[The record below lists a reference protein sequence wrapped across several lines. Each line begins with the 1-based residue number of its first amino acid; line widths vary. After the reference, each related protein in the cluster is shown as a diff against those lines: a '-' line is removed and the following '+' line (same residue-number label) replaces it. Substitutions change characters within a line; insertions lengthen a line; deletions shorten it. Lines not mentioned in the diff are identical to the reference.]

1 MTLVS
6 RARPHVSMETEDSTP
21 ETGNDRTDALT
32 DEWPPL
38 KDESDERVAEAI
50 VDAKDEMREVGLRLD
65 HALMNDG
72 ERIQGEDVEALLEL
86 GNDLRGLAANLACR
100 LE

>member
-1 MTLVS
+1 M
-6 RARPHVSMETEDSTP
+6 ATEDTTP
-21 ETGNDRTDALT
+21 ETGTDRTEALT

-38 KDESDERVAEAI
+38 KDEPDERVAEEL
-50 VDAKDEMREVGLRLD
+50 VDAKDEMRELGLRLD
-65 HALMNDG
+65 HALMNEG
-72 ERIQGEDVEALLEL
+72 EEVEAEDVDALLEL